1 MSRMISLLLGA
12 IASLALLAA
21 PAGAVDGTLT
31 LYTSQPNTDAQQS
44 VDAFMAAYPDVK
56 VTFVRDGT
64 TKIMAKLEAELAA
77 GSTPAD
83 VLLIADSVTMEGLK
97 ARDLLMAHPDAD
109 VSAYP
114 AGTHDAGK
122 TWFGTKLIT
131 TGIMYNTAATMIPSS
146 WEDLLKEE
154 AKGQLAMPSPLTS
167 GAALIHTATLVGN
180 LQAGWGY
187 YEGLAANGAQASGGN
202 GGVLKQV
209 AGGEKLYGMVVDF
222 LPIREKAKGAPVEF
236 VFPEEGVSAISEP
249 VAILASTQ
257 NADAAKAFVDF
268 LISKQGQE
276 LALSQ
281 GYLPAHP
288 DVAVPAGFPDRS
300 TIKVMPFDAAKAL
313 AEAEANTARFANI
326 FGQ

>member
-1 MSRMISLLLGA
+1 MSRMISLSLGA
-12 IASLALLAA
+12 IASLALLAGQA
-21 PAGAVDGTLT
+21 AAVDGTLT

-44 VDAFMAAYPDVK
+44 IDAFMAAYPDVK

-114 AGTHDAGK
+114 AGTHDADK

-131 TGIMYNTAATMIPSS
+131 TGIMYNTAATMVPAS
-146 WEDLLKEE
+146 WSDLLKDE

-167 GAALIHTATLVGN
+167 GAALIHTATLVDN
-180 LQAGWGY
+180 LEAGWGY

-222 LPIREKAKGAPVEF
+222 LPIREKAKGARSSSC
-236 VFPEEGVSAISEP
+236 FPEEGVSAISEP

-268 LISKQGQE
+268 LISKRGQE

>member
-1 MSRMISLLLGA
+1 MNRIIPLSLGLV
-12 IASLALLAA
+12 ASLALLAS
-21 PAGAVDGTLT
+21 PAVAVDGTLT

-97 ARDLLMAHPDAD
+97 SRNLLMAYPDAD
-109 VSAYP
+109 VSAY
-114 AGTHDAGK
+114 AEGVHDADK

-146 WEDLLKEE
+146 WSDLLKEE

-236 VFPEEGVSAISEP
+236 VFPAEGVSAISEP